1 MSTSKHPFD
10 PQNYPE
16 SVRSKVN
23 TLEHVSIDTSV
34 KPAQVIKH
42 LFNRRSY
49 NIARFDSP
57 KLHDKLK
64 FLLKQETYT
73 HIILDSLYVCP
84 YIETIRGNSNARIIV
99 RTHNVEHL
107 IWKTLAYNLP
117 KSIKRWYLAR
127 LAEDLK
133 RYELAILNKADSIF
147 TITEEDAQKLKS
159 SGIQIP
165 ISVIPVAME
174 TVMDSSEHS
183 LHAICFLGA
192 MNWKPNIEA
201 VQLLYKSIFP
211 SLRKEIPDL
220 EFHLAGSFMDSNF
233 PSEETNGFF
242 NHGYVEDSNEF
253 LKTHGI
259 LVLPILSGSGVRMKL
274 LEAMALGLA
283 IVTTHQGAM
292 GVNAIDSFVLAD
304 DTEDIILKTKELLA
318 SPGKRKEMG
327 SKAQNYIQE
336 HYSVSEISKLIDAKL
351 HGI

>member
-1 MSTSKHPFD
+1 MPST
-10 PQNYPE
+10 
-16 SVRSKVN
+16 
-23 TLEHVSIDTSV
+23 
-34 KPAQVIKH
+34 
-42 LFNRRSY
+42 
-49 NIARFDSP
+49 
-57 KLHDKLK
+57 
-64 FLLKQETYT
+64 
-73 HIILDSLYVCP
+73 
-84 YIETIRGNSNARIIV
+84 
-99 RTHNVEHL
+99 
-107 IWKTLAYNLP
+107 
-117 KSIKRWYLAR
+117 IKRWYMDR

-133 RYELAILNKADSIF
+133 SYEVKTLNQADVIF
-147 TITEEDAQKLKS
+147 AITEEDAQEIKTV
-159 SGIQIP
+159 GIKTP
-165 ISVIPVAME
+165 ISVVPVAME
-174 TVMDSSEHS
+174 TSNTLVDHS
-183 LHAICFLGA
+183 IQAICFLGA

-201 VQLLYKSIFP
+201 VQLLHKSIFP
-211 SLRKEIPDL
+211 ALRKEISDL

-233 PSEETNGFF
+233 PSEVTNGFF